1 LNVLLTRRI
10 PSSVFATLSAAHEVD
25 LHDGQDPMS
34 ADELKQRVVGKDG
47 LICLLSDRISDDV
60 LAAGDR
66 LRIVANI
73 AVGYENI
80 DVEAA
85 RRRGIVVT
93 NTPDVLTE
101 AVAEFTWGLILN
113 AARRIGEGERLVRRG
128 GWKGWG
134 LDFMLGMEL
143 RGKQL
148 GIIGH
153 GRIGR
158 AVAAKAPAFGMDV
171 VFASRKASPER
182 ADDHASR
189 KASPERADDHASR
202 RASPERADDL
212 ASRRAGPERAD
223 NPARRRAGPERADGR
238 HLSLDELLVTSDVIS
253 IHAPATRETR
263 HLIGRREL
271 MRMKRSALLVNTARG
286 SIVDEEALAWALGE
300 RLIAGA
306 ALDVYEREPEIFAPL
321 LSMEHVVLAPHLGSA
336 TRETRTAMA
345 DLAVRNVLA
354 VLAGEPPLTPV

>member
-10 PSSVFATLSAAHEVD
+10 PSSVFATLSAAHDVD
-25 LHDGQDPMS
+25 LHEAADVMAP
-34 ADELKQRVVGKDG
+34 DELKRRVVGKDG
-47 LICLLSDRISDDV
+47 LICLLTDRISDDV
-60 LAAGDR
+60 LGAGDR
-66 LRIVANI
+66 LKIVANI
-73 AVGYENI
+73 GVGYENI

-101 AVAEFTWGLILN
+101 AVAEFTWGLILC

-171 VFASRKASPER
+171 VFASRKASSER
-182 ADDHASR
+182 AGNPASR
-189 KASPERADDHASR
+189 GASH
-202 RASPERADDL
+202 
-212 ASRRAGPERAD
+212 
-223 NPARRRAGPERADGR
+223 ERADGR

-286 SIVDEEALAWALGE
+286 AIVDEEALAWALGE

-345 DLAVRNVLA
+345 SLAVRNVLA